1 MKVLAGLAA
10 AAPLMG
16 SIAAAEDAPLRD
28 RHGLRLYAATRLTIE
43 IADANQFEFEKGLG
57 GVAAAGIEIGERWRF
72 EFAFSRRSTNITGIP
87 PLPADGSFSTWTHMA
102 NAFWHPL
109 GLDARVSPYVGAGVG
124 YNLAKL
130 SAISTDPAPQYA
142 GLGFPAQRHVSVAA
156 QGQIGVAIRATERFT
171 VDVAG
176 AYYTSGDNAYVS
188 TFTNNPTVEAAYRTY
203 SAQIGVRFRF

>member
-1 MKVLAGLAA
+1 LAAA

-16 SIAAAEDAPLRD
+16 SIAAAEDAPLRE

-109 GLDARVSPYVGAGVG
+109 GLGPVDEVDSHTVRSVIQDCFLGG
-124 YNLAKL
+124 
-130 SAISTDPAPQYA
+130 
-142 GLGFPAQRHVSVAA
+142 GLGSRTDVGRGMGVFQAVRHR
-156 QGQIGVAIRATERFT
+156 QGPEER
-171 VDVAG
+171 
-176 AYYTSGDNAYVS
+176 
-188 TFTNNPTVEAAYRTY
+188 EAA
-203 SAQIGVRFRF
+203 